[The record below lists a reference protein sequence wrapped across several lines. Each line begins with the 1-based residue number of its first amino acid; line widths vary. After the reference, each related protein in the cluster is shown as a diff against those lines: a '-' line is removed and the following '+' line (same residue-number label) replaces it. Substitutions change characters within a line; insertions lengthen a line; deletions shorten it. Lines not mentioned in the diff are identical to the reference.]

1 MLQRYEQLEL
11 RIALSRKCNYAEACK
26 ELAVILRG
34 AYSKVPKNLQ
44 ALLFQDTL
52 ASFRLLSEVGSSQGI
67 SAANLLLQAVEAS
80 LPKQKKALAVTEFK
94 HAAVAL
100 RRHSKIRQG
109 ETESVQLSDDILIHI
124 FGFLDVRSLVAA
136 GLVCRSWNLAGKEN
150 TLWKAQ
156 YSLHFGDDLPNNALV
171 KQCMNNAL
179 DNERGIWHQRLQ
191 KPELR
196 VHTDWHEAFKKRYRG
211 HPSRVVMSDR
221 AYCKT
226 CKSPI
231 WLNNKSVDLDG
242 STIKKNHQH
251 MLKPMLPGQVLHFL
265 LGDSM
270 ASSSSS
276 SSDSDSDSEGVLIVE
291 QRFSKLWA
299 YPKLIQKS
307 FDVEVL

>member
-1 MLQRYEQLEL
+1 MLQRYEQLEI
-11 RIALSRKCNYAEACK
+11 RIALSRKCNYVEACK

-34 AYSKVPKNLQ
+34 AYGKVPKNLQ

-52 ASFRLLSEVGSSQGI
+52 AAFRLLSEVGSSQGI

-109 ETESVQLSDDILIHI
+109 ERESVQLPDDIVIHI
-124 FGFLDVRSLVAA
+124 FDFLDVRSLVAA
-136 GLVCRSWNLAGKEN
+136 GLVCRSWNVSARHD

-156 YSLHFGDDLPNNALV
+156 YSLHFGDDLPSNAHGR
-171 KQCMNNAL
+171 QCTNSAL
-179 DNERGIWHQRLQ
+179 NDEGVIWHQRLQ
-191 KPELR
+191 GPEQR
-196 VHTDWHEAFKKRYRG
+196 VHTDWYEAFKKRYRG
-211 HPSRVVMSDR
+211 HPSQVVMSDR

-226 CKSPI
+226 CRSPI
-231 WLNNKSVDLDG
+231 WLNNKGVNVDG
-242 STIKKNHQH
+242 STSKHNHQN

-291 QRFSKLWA
+291 HRFSKLWA
-299 YPKLIQKS
+299 YPRLIQKS
-307 FDVEVL
+307 FGVEVL

>member
-1 MLQRYEQLEL
+1 MLHRYEQLEL
-11 RIALSRKCNYAEACK
+11 RIALSRKCHYVEACK

-52 ASFRLLSEVGSSQGI
+52 AAFRLQSEAGSSREI

-80 LPKQKKALAVTEFK
+80 LPKQKRALAVTEFK

-109 ETESVQLSDDILIHI
+109 ETDSVQLADDIVIHI
-124 FGFLDVRSLVAA
+124 FGFLDVRSLVTA
-136 GLVCRSWNLAGKEN
+136 GLVCRSWNIAARDN

-156 YSLHFGDDLPNNALV
+156 YSLHFGDDQLSNALG
-171 KQCMNNAL
+171 KQHKNNGL
-179 DNERGIWHQRLQ
+179 DDQGGICNQRQ
-191 KPELR
+191 QRPELG

-211 HPSRVVMSDR
+211 HPSRILMSDR

-231 WLNNKSVDLDG
+231 WLSKKGVHLDG
-242 STIKKNHQH
+242 STTKQNHQH
-251 MLKPMLPGQVLHFL
+251 MLKLMLPGQVLNFL

-276 SSDSDSDSEGVLIVE
+276 SSDSDSEGVLIVE
-291 QRFSKLWA
+291 HRFSKLWA
-299 YPKLIQKS
+299 YPRFIQKS

>member
-1 MLQRYEQLEL
+1 M
-11 RIALSRKCNYAEACK
+11 
-26 ELAVILRG
+26 ILRG

-52 ASFRLLSEVGSSQGI
+52 AAFRLLSEAGSSQGI

-100 RRHSKIRQG
+100 RRHSKNRQG
-109 ETESVQLSDDILIHI
+109 ETESVQLPDDIVIHM

-136 GLVCRSWNLAGKEN
+136 GLVCRSWNVSARDD

-156 YSLHFGDDLPNNALV
+156 YSLHFGDDLLNNALGRQWTISV
-171 KQCMNNAL
+171 LN
-179 DNERGIWHQRLQ
+179 DEVGILHQRLQ
-191 KPELR
+191 RPELR
-196 VHTDWHEAFKKRYRG
+196 VHTDWHEAFKKRYKG
-211 HPSRVVMSDR
+211 HPSRVVMTDR

-226 CKSPI
+226 CRSPI
-231 WLNNKSVDLDG
+231 WLNNKGVNVNG
-242 STIKKNHQH
+242 STIKCNHHH

-291 QRFSKLWA
+291 HRFSKLWA
-299 YPKLIQKS
+299 YPRLIKKS
-307 FDVEVL
+307 FGAEVL

>member
-34 AYSKVPKNLQ
+34 GYSKVPKNLQ

-52 ASFRLLSEVGSSQGI
+52 AAFRLLSEVGSSQGI
-67 SAANLLLQAVEAS
+67 SAANLLLQAAEAS

-100 RRHSKIRQG
+100 RRHSKVRQG
-109 ETESVQLSDDILIHI
+109 ETELVQLADDILIHI

-136 GLVCRSWNLAGKEN
+136 GLVCRSWNLSAKEN
-150 TLWKAQ
+150 TLWKAH
-156 YSLHFGDDLPNNALV
+156 YSLHFGDDLPNNARG
-171 KQCMNNAL
+171 KWCTNNAV
-179 DNERGIWHQRLQ
+179 DDEGGIWHQSLQ
-191 KPELR
+191 KAELN
-196 VHTDWHEAFKKRYRG
+196 VHIDWHEAFKKRYRG

-226 CKSPI
+226 CKSPV
-231 WLNNKSVDLDG
+231 WLSNKGVDMDG
-242 STIKKNHQH
+242 NTIKQNHRH

-276 SSDSDSDSEGVLIVE
+276 SSDSDSDSDGVLIVE

-299 YPKLIQKS
+299 YPRLIQKS
-307 FDVEVL
+307 FDAEFL